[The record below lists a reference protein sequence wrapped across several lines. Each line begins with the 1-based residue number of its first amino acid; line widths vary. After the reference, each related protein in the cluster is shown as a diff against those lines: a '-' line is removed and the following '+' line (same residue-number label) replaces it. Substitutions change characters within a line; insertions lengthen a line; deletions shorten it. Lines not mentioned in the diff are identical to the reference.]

1 MNNKKCNLTTVSHK
15 SGKPQTPV
23 VLTIIFYENKG
34 TMKKILIICTGN
46 SCRSIM
52 AEALINHDL
61 QDSWQAYSAGTKPS
75 FVNRRAIEVMAEIGI
90 NISSSRSKSVEEFIN
105 RNDLDL
111 VITVCDSAKETC
123 PVFPGAVKRM
133 HVGFEDPAPFT
144 DLPDS
149 IALPKFRQIRDEIRG
164 KLIPILKSL
173 S

>member
-1 MNNKKCNLTTVSHK
+1 MKN
-15 SGKPQTPV
+15 
-23 VLTIIFYENKG
+23 VLIV
-34 TMKKILIICTGN
+34 CTGN

-61 QDSWQAYSAGTKPS
+61 KGSWRAYSAGTKPS

-90 NISSSRSKSVEEFIN
+90 DISASRSKSVEEFIG
-105 RNDLDL
+105 RDDLDL

-133 HVGFEDPAPFT
+133 HIGFEDPAQFT

-164 KLIPILKSL
+164 KLIPMLRNL
-173 S
+173 N